1 MSCKDQVIFGLRFE
15 SPISISKWNNRLE
28 FRRKSKNYYKVKVF
42 SDSWPKSAQKL
53 NLKVCQLSR
62 CSKIFVLTRM
72 IHGYQEFFY
81 GILLELQTDLIEILE
96 YSKSIFSH
104 VILWNL
110 VRHKLWPLQNGMFS
124 IMEIGKI

>member
-1 MSCKDQVIFGLRFE
+1 
-15 SPISISKWNNRLE
+15 
-28 FRRKSKNYYKVKVF
+28 
-42 SDSWPKSAQKL
+42 
-53 NLKVCQLSR
+53 
-62 CSKIFVLTRM
+62 M
-72 IHGYQEFFY
+72 IDGYQEFFY

-124 IMEIGKI
+124 IMEIGKNRKKS